1 MDMNERIRTG
11 GPDYDRCLVNLANS
25 ILKKFGA
32 ETTADTLSAADEYLA
47 KDYKCMKLYPLLNGW
62 A

>member
-25 ILKKFGA
+25 ILKKFRA
-32 ETTADTLSAADEYLA
+32 ETKLAALVFV
-47 KDYKCMKLYPLLNGW
+47 
-62 A
+62 